1 MASRRVK
8 RLATAPDRLGEL
20 PVLELEGGQRVHEAR
35 TWVSRRDGLAG
46 LPDLPDDW
54 GLWIAPCRSIHT
66 FGMRFALD
74 LVWLGRGDEVVRV
87 DHDVAPRRQRTCW
100 RSRSVI
106 EVPAGQG
113 DRLAAAWRPRG

>member
-1 MASRRVK
+1 MASRRAR
-8 RLATAPDRLGEL
+8 RLATAPDRLGGL
-20 PVLELEGGQRVHEAR
+20 PVVELEGGQRVHEAR

-46 LPDLPDDW
+46 LPALPDDW
-54 GLWIAPCRSIHT
+54 GLWIAPCRSVHT

-74 LVWLGRGDEVVRV
+74 LVWLGPRDEVVRV
-87 DHDVAPRRQRTCW
+87 DHAVPPRRQRTCW
-100 RSRSVI
+100 RSRSVV